1 MLARSRFAYILSGLL
16 ILTGLAAGCTSES
29 QQRPVAMAMSSLS
42 VSADA
47 DGLSQ
52 LLRRL
57 PSMTVDEQL
66 LQLRGFVESN
76 AAADLKSKA
85 SYVLGR
91 VLLKNTAAAN
101 SASQASLEGLRE
113 AVGRFDEASRI
124 PPLFER
130 SQLHISEAAIALG
143 SEKTVREALEQIMQK
158 TQIPEHKTAAEY
170 ALAQSYMRGSES
182 DKAASHF
189 AHIKESAPQS
199 QYALGSTY
207 YLANMD
213 LAAGK
218 TDEALQAYR
227 SYLRSSPDGRFA
239 TEVITQMKAL
249 PGFQPTV
256 EDRNLFARV
265 HYQNN
270 QWAQALQEWSQ
281 AGNTSEWYKRAIA
294 MRRVGRSEDAKKAL
308 YEGLQN
314 YPTSE
319 SVVPAATVLAKMLS
333 RANAYAMW
341 HSIYQRSPNA
351 ADVALYNMAIRS
363 SGPQALSF
371 YNQVITRYPTSA
383 YAPESAWW
391 VVWNQIQAGN
401 SQAAI
406 AQLQSASTH
415 YPDAR
420 AASRFSYWLGKMYER
435 TGQKDKAKL
444 AYQHTITE
452 YPWHYYAHRSQA
464 RLNVLAGKSDRG
476 WKTFPGRV
484 LAANDDDVESW
495 DWPEPPAELAAQ
507 HSPTLETLTEL
518 RQWDECI
525 EILPKDAGLLRAFY
539 LAKLNQ
545 PMEAI
550 NTAGKALR
558 GKPQPTEPW
567 MLSFP
572 LVYGKII
579 ARESKIKGLDPL
591 LVQALIREESRYHV
605 GALSSSNAI
614 GLMQLMPGTAA
625 GVAKRLGIKLSGN
638 ADIHKPEN
646 NLKMGVDYLSYVLHR
661 FNGNAL
667 FAVASYNGGPNAV
680 QRWAARMPSDTD
692 VFVENIAFTE
702 TRDYVRK
709 VFGSYWNYESVYPR

>member
-1 MLARSRFAYILSGLL
+1 MLARSRFAYILSSLL
-16 ILTGLAAGCTSES
+16 ILTGLATGCTSETP
-29 QQRPVAMAMSSLS
+29 QPPVVMAMSTLS

-47 DGLSQ
+47 EGLTQ

-57 PSMTVDEQL
+57 PTMAIDEQL
-66 LQLRGFVESN
+66 AQLRGFVESN
-76 AAADLKSKA
+76 APSDLKSKA

-91 VLLKNTAAAN
+91 VLLKNAPASAAA
-101 SASQASLEGLRE
+101 QANLEGLRE

-124 PPLFER
+124 PSLFER
-130 SQLHISEAAIALG
+130 SQLHISEAAMALG
-143 SEKTVREALEQIMQK
+143 SEKTVRAALEQIMQK

-170 ALAQSYMRGSES
+170 ALAQSYMRGTESE
-182 DKAASHF
+182 KARAHF
-189 AHIKESAPQS
+189 EHIKESAPQS

-218 TDEALQAYR
+218 TDEALSAYR
-227 SYLRSSPDGRFA
+227 SYLHSSPDGRFA
-239 TEVITQMKAL
+239 SEVIKQIKAL
-249 PGFQPTV
+249 PGFQPSI
-256 EDRNLFARV
+256 EDHNLFARV
-265 HYQNN
+265 HYENN

-281 AGNTSEWYKRAIA
+281 AGNTTEWYKRAIA
-294 MRRVGRSEDAKKAL
+294 LRRVGKTEEARKAL
-308 YEGLQN
+308 YSGLQN

-319 SVVPAATVLAKMLS
+319 SVVPAATVLAKMLT

-341 HSIYQRSPNA
+341 HSIYQRSPDA

-363 SGPQALSF
+363 SGPQALNF

-391 VVWNQIQAGN
+391 VAWNLIKSGN

-406 AQLQSASTH
+406 VHLQSASTR

-444 AYQHTITE
+444 AYQHTLSE
-452 YPWHYYAHRSQA
+452 YPWHYYAHRSQS
-464 RLNVLAGKSDRG
+464 RLNVLAGRPDRG
-476 WKTFPGRV
+476 WKTLPGRV
-484 LAANDDDVESW
+484 LAANDDDVDSW
-495 DWPEPPAELAAQ
+495 DWPDPPQEMAAQ

-518 RQWDECI
+518 RQWDEAL
-525 EILPKDAGLLRAFY
+525 EILPKDGGLLKAFY
-539 LAKLNQ
+539 LAKLDQ
-545 PMEAI
+545 PMAAI

-558 GKPQPTEPW
+558 GRPQPTEQW

-572 LVYGKII
+572 LVYGKTI
-579 ARESKIKGLDPL
+579 ARESKLKGLDPL

-646 NLKMGVDYLSYVLHR
+646 NLRMGVDYLSYVLHR

-680 QRWAARMPSDTD
+680 QRWAAQMPADTD
-692 VFVENIAFTE
+692 VFVENIAFSE

-709 VFGSYWNYESVYPR
+709 VFGSYWNYELVYPR